1 MTSMTVIIC
10 CILLLFT
17 SNISAELFHHRDVRQ
32 VGYGYN
38 NNGYNSGYDNN
49 RYDTAGYASNGYSN
63 GYGSN
68 GYNNNQYDQMPM
80 TTTSSSYLKNGLKG
94 AAVGALAAGA
104 YTWWKNGK

>member
-1 MTSMTVIIC
+1 MTSTTVFVC
-10 CILLLFT
+10 FMLLLFT
-17 SNISAELFHHRDVRQ
+17 SNISAEIFHHRDVRQ

-38 NNGYNSGYDNN
+38 NGYNNNGYDSN
-49 RYDTAGYASNGYSN
+49 RYDTGYGTNGYNN
-63 GYGSN
+63 GYGNN
-68 GYNNNQYDQMPM
+68 GYNNNQYDQMPR